1 MPNPENIVEHN
12 FKPGESGNPKGRPK
26 GAKNKRTMVRDVLS
40 LSAVMPSAKFTELK
54 KLYPDIDN
62 SMSAAEVMTIAQIS
76 KAIIKSDTAAYKAV
90 MDYTSFRFG
99 SRPRVLSSRVLRSG
113 TGNAYQLPNL

>member
-40 LSAVMPSAKFTELK
+40 LSAVMPTAKFTELK

-90 MDYTSFRFG
+90 MDYAPDEIG
-99 SRPRVLSSRVLRSG
+99 SEDEAERQPDILALEIR
-113 TGNAYQLPNL
+113 